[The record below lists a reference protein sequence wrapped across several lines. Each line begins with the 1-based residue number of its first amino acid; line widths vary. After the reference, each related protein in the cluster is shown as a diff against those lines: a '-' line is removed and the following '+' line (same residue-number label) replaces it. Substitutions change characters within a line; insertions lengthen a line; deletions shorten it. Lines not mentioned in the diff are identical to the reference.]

1 MMNVADVSSRLKP
14 IINTLNRFSAALLLL
29 AIVWLCWS
37 AARLLWLLLAAPLA
51 PALPLAPLQN
61 TANTST
67 DHSGLFAIFADPD
80 PIAAPVQPPPNVL
93 LKGVLIAIPESLSSA
108 MLDVNGEVKNYRIG
122 DTLKD
127 SDYTLVAVDWNEVII
142 ADAYDKEVVIR
153 MPEAMPLD
161 QSAMLAGAVSNQRL
175 PDNSMLPNLSNAPM
189 PEQGNPEMQPN
200 GDASND
206 SEPQSPIDEAVTELQ
221 SNPASY
227 LSRMGVMASGE
238 SYQVTAA
245 MPAKLR
251 NRLGLE
257 PGDKVLTVNTV
268 ASATGMRADFA
279 NSIGG
284 KSYGFE
290 LAADWKATDALNFS
304 LAYSYIHLS
313 LDDNSSAAEAFGD
326 IRNKNTPQHQ
336 LSMRGSYKL
345 LSNLQINLWG
355 RYHDNFATHAL
366 TEIGGKTYDIDS
378 SFTLDANLIWAPVEN
393 LELMLAGQNLLD
405 SRQLNYVSEYA
416 IPPTEIERSIY
427 GKVTWRF

>member
-14 IINTLNRFSAALLLL
+14 VINTLNRFAAALLLL

-127 SDYTLVAVDWNEVII
+127 SDYTLVTVDWNEVII

-257 PGDKVLTVNTV
+257 PGDKVLTVNGQSV
-268 ASATGMRADFA
+268 GSNPGQDASILQQVKQTG
-279 NSIGG
+279 
-284 KSYGFE
+284 
-290 LAADWKATDALNFS
+290 
-304 LAYSYIHLS
+304 
-313 LDDNSSAAEAFGD
+313 EAQIEVQRGD
-326 IRNKNTPQHQ
+326 QVITIRQQ
-336 LSMRGSYKL
+336 
-345 LSNLQINLWG
+345 
-355 RYHDNFATHAL
+355 F
-366 TEIGGKTYDIDS
+366 
-378 SFTLDANLIWAPVEN
+378 
-393 LELMLAGQNLLD
+393 
-405 SRQLNYVSEYA
+405 
-416 IPPTEIERSIY
+416 
-427 GKVTWRF
+427 

>member
-51 PALPLAPLQN
+51 PVLPLAPLQSA
-61 TANTST
+61 ANSSA

-175 PDNSMLPNLSNAPM
+175 PDNNMLPNLSNAPM

-200 GDASND
+200 SDASND
-206 SEPQSPIDEAVTELQ
+206 SVPQSPIDEAVAELQ

-257 PGDKVLTVNTV
+257 PGDKVLTVNGQSV
-268 ASATGMRADFA
+268 
-279 NSIGG
+279 
-284 KSYGFE
+284 
-290 LAADWKATDALNFS
+290 
-304 LAYSYIHLS
+304 
-313 LDDNSSAAEAFGD
+313 
-326 IRNKNTPQHQ
+326 
-336 LSMRGSYKL
+336 GS
-345 LSNLQINLWG
+345 NPGQ
-355 RYHDNFATHAL
+355 
-366 TEIGGKTYDIDS
+366 
-378 SFTLDANLIWAPVEN
+378 DANVLQQVKQSGEAQIEVQR
-393 LELMLAGQNLLD
+393 GDQVITI
-405 SRQLNYVSEYA
+405 RQQ
-416 IPPTEIERSIY
+416 
-427 GKVTWRF
+427 F

>member
-29 AIVWLCWS
+29 AIVWLCWN

-51 PALPLAPLQN
+51 PVLPLAPLQS
-61 TANTST
+61 TANSSA

-175 PDNSMLPNLSNAPM
+175 PNNNMLPNLSNAPM

-206 SEPQSPIDEAVTELQ
+206 SVPQSPIDEAVAELQ

-257 PGDKVLTVNTV
+257 PGDKVLTVNGQSV
-268 ASATGMRADFA
+268 
-279 NSIGG
+279 
-284 KSYGFE
+284 
-290 LAADWKATDALNFS
+290 
-304 LAYSYIHLS
+304 
-313 LDDNSSAAEAFGD
+313 
-326 IRNKNTPQHQ
+326 
-336 LSMRGSYKL
+336 GS
-345 LSNLQINLWG
+345 NPGQ
-355 RYHDNFATHAL
+355 
-366 TEIGGKTYDIDS
+366 
-378 SFTLDANLIWAPVEN
+378 DANVLQQVKQSGEAQIEVQR
-393 LELMLAGQNLLD
+393 GDQVITI
-405 SRQLNYVSEYA
+405 RQQ
-416 IPPTEIERSIY
+416 
-427 GKVTWRF
+427 F

>member
-14 IINTLNRFSAALLLL
+14 IINTLNRFAAALLLL

-51 PALPLAPLQN
+51 PALPVAPLQN
-61 TANTST
+61 TANSSA

-161 QSAMLAGAVSNQRL
+161 QSAMLAGAVGNQRL

-200 GDASND
+200 SDASND

-257 PGDKVLTVNTV
+257 PGDKVLTVNGQSV
-268 ASATGMRADFA
+268 GSNPGQDASILQQVKQSG
-279 NSIGG
+279 
-284 KSYGFE
+284 
-290 LAADWKATDALNFS
+290 
-304 LAYSYIHLS
+304 
-313 LDDNSSAAEAFGD
+313 EAQIEVQRGD
-326 IRNKNTPQHQ
+326 QVITIRQQ
-336 LSMRGSYKL
+336 
-345 LSNLQINLWG
+345 
-355 RYHDNFATHAL
+355 F
-366 TEIGGKTYDIDS
+366 
-378 SFTLDANLIWAPVEN
+378 
-393 LELMLAGQNLLD
+393 
-405 SRQLNYVSEYA
+405 
-416 IPPTEIERSIY
+416 
-427 GKVTWRF
+427 